1 MLSIIP
7 HVFTT
12 MKTTYRNLTYI
23 SILGIMLVFSALIVL
38 ISLNREKKLKSNA
51 FITDQM
57 VYANIT
63 EEVIKRRNLY
73 PDSLTVLSRVTS
85 FFPDYLIVSIL
96 NENGDILYNNHFEP
110 NHPPENNAESPEIK
124 MALLYG
130 KGQSIRESEIFG
142 FTLMYYA
149 VRYDDHI
156 VRIAFPYG
164 KTIKSA
170 LKPDIAFIVLEI
182 ALFLLF
188 AFTLSLFYIDFKK
201 SLSRLKAF
209 LSEYQSKQKFPVG
222 IQFKDNDLQE
232 IQKMVVDISKQL
244 EVNKKTILL
253 EREKLLEHFH
263 HSEEG
268 ISFFTPG
275 LKNVYTNSH
284 FIQYLNMILN
294 QITFNVNDLFESSI
308 FDEIVQFLDNPK
320 SKRSIETKIHVSGNS
335 FFVQAI
341 LFDDKSFEIIIRDIS
356 AAEKNHFD
364 RAEMINNIAHELR
377 TPVTSVRGYLETM
390 IDYDHLSKEK
400 RDDFLHRAY
409 KQILRLSDIIRDVI
423 LLSKTNEASQFFDM
437 EEISIYNI
445 VQELLEDTGEI
456 IKKCCATIKC
466 DIGKTVVVR
475 GSRTLISSI
484 FWNLIS
490 NALKYAG
497 ENVTITIRNYMEDD
511 NFYYFSFAD
520 NGKGIENQY
529 LDHIFERFY
538 RINEGRTR
546 GKGGSGLGLAI
557 VKDAVKFHH
566 GEIHAKNRAEGGL
579 EFLFTLRKK

>member
-1 MLSIIP
+1 
-7 HVFTT
+7 

-23 SILGIMLVFSALIVL
+23 SILGIMLVFSGLIVL
-38 ISLNREKKLKSNA
+38 ISLNREKKMKSA
-51 FITDQM
+51 VFITDQI

-63 EEVIKRRNLY
+63 EELIEKRNLF
-73 PDSLTVLSRVTS
+73 PDSLKVLSGLTSLFPSYLRVS
-85 FFPDYLIVSIL
+85 VL
-96 NENGDILYNNHFEP
+96 NENGDVLYNNHWETD
-110 NHPPENNAESPEIK
+110 HPIENNAGSPEVQ

-130 KGQSIRESEIFG
+130 KGQSIRQPESLDRRF
-142 FTLMYYA
+142 MYYA
-149 VRYDDHI
+149 IRYDDHI

-164 KTIKSA
+164 KTIQSA
-170 LKPDIAFIVLEI
+170 LKPDMAFVVLEIVLFLAFAFIV
-182 ALFLLF
+182 
-188 AFTLSLFYIDFKK
+188 SLFYVDFKK
-201 SLSRLKAF
+201 SISRFKAF
-209 LSEYQSKQKFPVG
+209 LGEYQSKQKFPAGV
-222 IQFKDNDLQE
+222 QFKDNDLQE

-268 ISFFTPG
+268 ISVFTPD

-284 FIQYLNMILN
+284 FIQYLNTILN
-294 QITFNVNDLFESSI
+294 QITFNVNDLFKAPV
-308 FDEIVQFLDNPK
+308 FDEIVQFLDNPRGE
-320 SKRSIETKIHVSGNS
+320 RSIETKIHVSGNS

-341 LFDDKSFEIIIRDIS
+341 IFDDQSFEIIIHDIS
-356 AAEKNHFD
+356 VAEKNNFD
-364 RAEMINNIAHELR
+364 RAEMMNNIAHELR

-390 IDYDHLSKEK
+390 IEYDNLSKEK
-400 RDDFLHRAY
+400 QDDFLQRAY
-409 KQILRLSDIIRDVI
+409 KQILRLSDIIRDVV
-423 LLSKTNEASQFFDM
+423 LLSKTNEASESFDM
-437 EEISIYNI
+437 EEIPIYNI
-445 VQELLEDTGEI
+445 VQELLEDTREI
-456 IKKCCATIKC
+456 IKRCCATIEC
-466 DIGKTVVVR
+466 DIGENVVVR

-497 ENVTITIRNYMEDD
+497 QNVTITIRNYMEDD
-511 NFYYFSFAD
+511 DFYYFSFAD
-520 NGKGIENQY
+520 NGKGIEEQY
-529 LDHIFERFY
+529 LDHIFDRFY